1 MLAAAALTDTLP
13 NEMVLFGVEPKQMD
27 VGIGI
32 SQEVTVGMKENIN
45 VVVEQLCNYGYEVKN
60 NGIKSEH

>member
-1 MLAAAALTDTLP
+1 
-13 NEMVLFGVEPKQMD
+13 MD

-32 SQEVTVGMKENIN
+32 SQEVTVGMKEKIN
-45 VVVEQLCNYGYEVKN
+45 VVVEQLRNYGYEVKN

>member
-1 MLAAAALTDTLP
+1 VLAAAALTDTLP